1 MCFFVRGVAM
11 YQLECLGG
19 PHDGMT
25 EEIEDDAPQTMEKWT
40 QVECMLRLHAYDAT
54 YYDKES
60 QYVWYKHRGCIGE
73 HQVETK

>member
-1 MCFFVRGVAM
+1 
-11 YQLECLGG
+11 
-19 PHDGMT
+19 MT